1 MVRVRHV
8 PLTDA
13 EIAQLRAA
21 ISRRLTGEA
30 DVQSSIS
37 RLIVDLLAVRGELRR
52 ERERALAELERL
64 HDVLGR
70 TRPYLVR
77 RAPDEELEALLTEI
91 EDALARRLL

>member
-1 MVRVRHV
+1 MVRVRHI

-21 ISRRLTGEA
+21 SSRRPTRES
-30 DVQSSIS
+30 DVQSSVS

-52 ERERALAELERL
+52 ERERALAELGRL

-70 TRPYLVR
+70 TRPYLLR
-77 RAPDEELEALLTEI
+77 RAPDEDLEALLSEI
-91 EDALARRLL
+91 EDALARRVL

>member
-1 MVRVRHV
+1 MVRGRHI

-21 ISRRLTGEA
+21 GAYGLTAES
-30 DVQSSIS
+30 DVQAAIS

-70 TRPYLVR
+70 ARPYLVR
-77 RAPDEELEALLTEI
+77 RAADEELEALLAEI
-91 EDALARRLL
+91 EDALARRVL